1 MKWLETLRIFL
12 IISLRWIENHEC
24 IEVSDGSI
32 LTCDLYLCDGLLIEI
47 TIFEETVVCPII
59 IRIHP
64 EDSEGHLTLSNGV
77 CEELCPLHVIRDGFS
92 IQVFTIFVQVN
103 RFFVVVPEPVY
114 LHVFCTLCGD
124 SWQLSSTFP
133 PSGAKIGPSMPFTVN
148 CSGKGDSNQKVTV

>member
-59 IRIHP
+59 ISIHP

-77 CEELCPLHVIRDGFS
+77 CEELCPLHIIRDGFS

-103 RFFVVVPEPVY
+103 RFFVVVLEPAY
-114 LHVFCTLCGD
+114 FHVFCTLWWG
-124 SWQLSSTFP
+124 QLATELHFP
-133 PSGAKIGPSMPFTVN
+133 TQWSQDWPLYAIHCELLWEGR
-148 CSGKGDSNQKVTV
+148 